1 MSLYDSPGSKFTI
14 ESCVLNP
21 FSATTLSKI
30 FPSLS
35 ISTQITPLL
44 EITASFLIIKVSAIP
59 FERSSWPPRQISSSS
74 TVFKPFW
81 APLKLTTESATYRR
95 FTSNVPFT
103 VVCPPKADRISDL
116 P

>member
-59 FERSSWPPRQISSSS
+59 FERSS
-74 TVFKPFW
+74 
-81 APLKLTTESATYRR
+81 
-95 FTSNVPFT
+95 
-103 VVCPPKADRISDL
+103 
-116 P
+116 